1 MTVRRLP
8 IRYCF
13 SIVPSAAC
21 CLMSGVKHTRSK
33 EGPISNDLERRT
45 PDTPRRCSLPILNPW
60 WVICNRRWLP
70 RLRAEGRWRSIV
82 SVFSYPVVA
91 STPEGAALANRLDDE
106 RLGLL
111 LHCLVEGN
119 SCRGAG
125 RLSEV
130 ALNTV
135 YGWLDRSAVACADF
149 HDRHVRNLSLVS
161 LQADELWGFVYVKA
175 KRIDAAKSPPA
186 FAGDVWTW
194 LALDPVTKLIV
205 ACHVGSRGG
214 EDAAC
219 FVSDIAWR
227 LDTRVQLSTDGHAP
241 YVGAVDAAFGAEID
255 FAQLVKSHRTDNDGN
270 ELVEVFKNVISGSPQ
285 ELLIST
291 SLVER
296 LNLTMR
302 MSDRRMIR
310 RTNGFSKRV
319 WRHSAMM
326 QVLVTYYNFCR
337 VHGALKTT
345 PAVAAGLADH
355 VWDRRELARMIIEHG
370 CSVGTRGPY
379 QCDNSSGGLE
389 FSLVRSWG
397 RDRAVRKDVAC
408 ANCGSHWMPKDGRD
422 ASGRQR
428 YRCRECG
435 YRSVG
440 ELAVP

>member
-1 MTVRRLP
+1 M
-8 IRYCF
+8 
-13 SIVPSAAC
+13 
-21 CLMSGVKHTRSK
+21 
-33 EGPISNDLERRT
+33 
-45 PDTPRRCSLPILNPW
+45 
-60 WVICNRRWLP
+60 
-70 RLRAEGRWRSIV
+70 
-82 SVFSYPVVA
+82 
-91 STPEGAALANRLDDE
+91 ANRLDDE

-175 KRIDAAKSPPA
+175 KRVDAAKSPPA

>member
-1 MTVRRLP
+1 M
-8 IRYCF
+8 
-13 SIVPSAAC
+13 
-21 CLMSGVKHTRSK
+21 
-33 EGPISNDLERRT
+33 
-45 PDTPRRCSLPILNPW
+45 
-60 WVICNRRWLP
+60 ICNRRWPP
-70 RLRAEGRWRSIV
+70 RLRAEGRRRSIV
-82 SVFSYPVVA
+82 SVVSGPVVTSA
-91 STPEGAALANRLDDE
+91 PEWAALVNRLDPE

-130 ALNTV
+130 SVNTV
-135 YGWLDRSAVACADF
+135 YGWLDRAAAACADF
-149 HDRHVRNLSLVS
+149 HDRRVRNLSLAS

-175 KRIDAAKSPPA
+175 KCADAAKSPPA

-194 LALDPVTKLIV
+194 LALDRATKLIV
-205 ACHVGSRGG
+205 ACHVGSRGA
-214 EDAAC
+214 EDAAS

-227 LDTRVQLSTDGHAP
+227 LVSRVQLSTDGHAP
-241 YVGAVDAAFGAEID
+241 YVEAVEAAFGAEID
-255 FAQLVKSHRTDNDGN
+255 FAQLVKSRRTDDDGN
-270 ELVEVFKNVISGSPQ
+270 ELVEVFNNVVSGSPR
-285 ELLIST
+285 EFLIST

-302 MSDRRMIR
+302 MSDRRLIR

-319 WRHSAMM
+319 WRHAAMM

-337 VHGALKTT
+337 VHGSLKTT

-379 QCDNSSGGLE
+379 RSDNSSGGLE

-397 RDRAVRKDVAC
+397 RDRAVREDVAC
-408 ANCGSHWMPKDGRD
+408 SHCGSHWMPKDGRD

-428 YRCRECG
+428 YRCRDCG
-435 YRSVG
+435 YRSVDK
-440 ELAVP
+440 LAEP